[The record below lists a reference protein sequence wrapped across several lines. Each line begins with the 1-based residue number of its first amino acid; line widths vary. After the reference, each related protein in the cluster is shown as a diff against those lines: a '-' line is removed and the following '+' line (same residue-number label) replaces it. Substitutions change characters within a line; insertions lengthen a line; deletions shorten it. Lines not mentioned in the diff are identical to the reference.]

1 MSLRETPGDA
11 AIAAA
16 GRLRHLDPGS
26 LAELRRMKPGAGAP
40 VFWRLV
46 AQHPNTI
53 GRAGDEKTWQE
64 TWMDIVRI
72 LAILTP
78 KGDPTTRPRLH
89 NPKRRLGEVLCDGGD
104 REWNGPRPLVSELRL
119 ARLMSARGSQRAE
132 LLRHAARMIARSRR
146 DVGIDVVDVAM
157 VLLRPD
163 DGRRLAEPYY
173 RCLDRAEA
181 AARHSEEGATE

>member
-1 MSLRETPGDA
+1 MSPREAHRDA

-16 GRLRHLDPGS
+16 ARLRYLDPGA
-26 LAELRRMKPGAGAP
+26 LAELRRMTPHAGAP
-40 VFWRLV
+40 AYWRLA
-46 AQHPNTI
+46 AQHPDTI
-53 GRAGDEKTWQE
+53 GRARDEE

-78 KGDPTTRPRLH
+78 KGDPATRPSLH

-104 REWNGPRPLVSELRL
+104 SDWTGPRPLVSQLRL
-119 ARLMSARGSQRAE
+119 ARLMSARGPQRAE
-132 LLRHAARMIARSRR
+132 LLRHAARMIVHSRR
-146 DVGIDVVDVAM
+146 EVGIDVADIAL

-173 RCLDRAEA
+173 RRLDRAEA
-181 AARHSEEGATE
+181 AARKSEEGATE

>member
-1 MSLRETPGDA
+1 MSLREAHRDA

-16 GRLRHLDPGS
+16 ARLRHLDPGS
-26 LAELRRMKPGAGAP
+26 LAGLRRMTPQAGAP

-46 AQHPNTI
+46 AQHPDTI
-53 GRAGDEKTWQE
+53 GRARDEE

-78 KGDPTTRPRLH
+78 KGDPATRSPLH
-89 NPKRRLGEVLCDGGD
+89 NPHRRLGEVLCDGGD
-104 REWNGPRPLVSELRL
+104 PDWGGPRPLVSQLRL
-119 ARLMSARGSQRAE
+119 ARLMSARGPQRAD
-132 LLRHAARMIARSRR
+132 LLRHAARMIAHSRR
-146 DVGIDVVDVAM
+146 EIGIDVADIAL
-157 VLLRPD
+157 VLLQPD

-173 RCLDRAEA
+173 RRLDRAEA